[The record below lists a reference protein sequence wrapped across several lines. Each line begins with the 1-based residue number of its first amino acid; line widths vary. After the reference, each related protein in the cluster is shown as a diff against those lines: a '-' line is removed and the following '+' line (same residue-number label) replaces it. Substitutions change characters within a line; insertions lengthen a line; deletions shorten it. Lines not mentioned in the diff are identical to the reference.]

1 MRFLKDLLRRREIV
15 VLLLLLAV
23 IGAVAIVNPSFVRPA
38 TLVGIATSS
47 LILVLL
53 GVGESFVIITKGIDV
68 SVGAVMGFA
77 AVCLGLAANKG
88 APVPLAC
95 AIAVGAGLGAGA
107 LSGIGVAVFNVPP
120 IIMTL
125 GTMGVLR
132 GLMPVLTGGSWIDS
146 VPQAVKNLAA
156 AKFLGVDLVIY
167 AVLLVVIAT
176 ALVLKYSRR
185 ARYIYPVG
193 DNEEGAFLL
202 GIPVKRT
209 KFLAYV
215 VSGGFAGLAAILFV
229 SKLSFIPMS
238 AGSGQEMRA
247 VAAGVLGGVS
257 LAGGVGGPFG
267 PLVGA
272 LFLTTIDSVLV
283 FLKLPAFWNDAVAGA
298 ILLAVVLF
306 DFSIRRMMDTE
317 NKKARMIGRNSGGR
331 HGREPMPVLDKPRA
345 LRSRKASGGN
355 K

>member
-1 MRFLKDLLRRREIV
+1 MKFVKDLLKRREIV
-15 VLLLLLAV
+15 VLLLL
-23 IGAVAIVNPSFVRPA
+23 AIVVVAVTIINPRFASPV
-38 TLVGIATSS
+38 TLFSILTSS
-47 LILVLL
+47 LILILL

-68 SVGAVMGFA
+68 SVGAVMGIS
-77 AVCLGLAANKG
+77 AVCLGLAANAG
-88 APVPLAC
+88 ASVPLAC
-95 AIAVGAGLGAGA
+95 AIAVGTGLVAGT
-107 LSGIGVAVFNVPP
+107 LSGLGVAVFNVPP

-125 GTMGVLR
+125 GVMGGLR

-146 VPQAVKNLAA
+146 VPQSVKNLAS
-156 AKFLGVDLVIY
+156 AKFLGVY
-167 AVLLVVIAT
+167 AIIWVTLGIVAVT
-176 ALVLKYSRR
+176 AAILKWSRF

-215 VSGGFAGLAAILFV
+215 ASGGFAGLAAILFV
-229 SKLSFIPMS
+229 SQLSFVPMQ

-247 VAAGVLGGVS
+247 VASSVLGGVS

-272 LFLTTIDSVLV
+272 LFLTAIDSVLV

-306 DFSIRRMMDTE
+306 DFQIRRMMDVE
-317 NKKARMIGRNSGGR
+317 NKKARMLGRNSGGR
-331 HGREPMPVLDKPRA
+331 
-345 LRSRKASGGN
+345 STSGGAA
-355 K
+355 

>member
-1 MRFLKDLLRRREIV
+1 MKALKNLLKRREIV
-15 VLLLLLAV
+15 VLLLL
-23 IGAVAIVNPSFVRPA
+23 AIVVVVVTLINPSFASPV
-38 TLVGIATSS
+38 TVSTILTSS

-68 SVGAVMGFA
+68 SVGAVMGIS
-77 AVCLGLAANKG
+77 AVSLGLAANAG

-95 AIAVGAGLGAGA
+95 AIAVGAGLAAGA
-107 LSGIGVAVFNVPP
+107 LSGLGVAVFNVPP

-125 GTMGVLR
+125 GVMGALR
-132 GLMPVLTGGSWIDS
+132 GLMPVLTGGSWIDA
-146 VPQAVKNLAA
+146 VPQSVKNLAS
-156 AKFLGVDLVIY
+156 AKLLGIHGIIWVTFLIVVLTA
-167 AVLLVVIAT
+167 AVLRL
-176 ALVLKYSRR
+176 SRL

-215 VSGGFAGLAAILFV
+215 ASGGFAGLAAILFV
-229 SKLSFIPMS
+229 SQLSFVPMQ

-247 VAAGVLGGVS
+247 VASSVLGGVS

-272 LFLTTIDSVLV
+272 LFLTAIDSILI

-306 DFSIRRMMDTE
+306 DFEIRRMMDVE
-317 NKKARMIGRNSGGR
+317 NKKARMVGRNSGGR
-331 HGREPMPVLDKPRA
+331 SIP
-345 LRSRKASGGN
+345 GGAV
-355 K
+355 

>member
-1 MRFLKDLLRRREIV
+1 MKFLKNLLKRREVVV
-15 VLLLLLAV
+15 VLLLALVVAAV
-23 IGAVAIVNPSFVRPA
+23 SAVNPAFASPV
-38 TLVGIATSS
+38 TILGIATSS

-68 SVGAVMGFA
+68 SVGAVMGIA
-77 AVCLGLAANKG
+77 AVCLGLAANAG
-88 APVPLAC
+88 LPVPAAC
-95 AIAVGAGLGAGA
+95 AVAVAAGLLAGA
-107 LSGIGVAVFNVPP
+107 LSGLGVAVFNVPP

-125 GTMGVLR
+125 GVMGVLR
-132 GLMPVLTGGSWIDS
+132 GLMPVLTGGSWVDS
-146 VPQAVKNLAA
+146 VPQAVKDIAA
-156 AKFLGVDLVIY
+156 AKFLGINAIIWATL
-167 AVLLVVIAT
+167 AVVAVT
-176 ALVLKYSRR
+176 AAILRWSRVS
-185 ARYIYPVG
+185 RYIYPVG

-229 SKLSFIPMS
+229 AQLSFVPMQ

-247 VAAGVLGGVS
+247 VASSVLGGVS

-283 FLKLPAFWNDAVAGA
+283 FLKLPAYWNDAVAGA

-306 DFSIRRMMDTE
+306 DFGIRRMMEAE
-317 NKKARMIGRNSGGR
+317 NKKARMLGRASGGR
-331 HGREPMPVLDKPRA
+331 KTQ
-345 LRSRKASGGN
+345 GGA